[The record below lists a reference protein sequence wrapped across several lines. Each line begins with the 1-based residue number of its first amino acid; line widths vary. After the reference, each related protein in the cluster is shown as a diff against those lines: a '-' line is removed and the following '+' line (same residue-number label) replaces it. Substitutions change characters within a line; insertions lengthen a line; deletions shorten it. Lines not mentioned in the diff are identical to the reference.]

1 MGCDNGNSISY
12 TFLMIARRID
22 NIYVFPGSHPDGPH
36 PSDSPEVSVSADA
49 PLGVRAAVLVHVHV
63 RAHVEHDAADLGV
76 GHRPEAHRVEGGPGD
91 AEAADVDAVGG
102 AALVRVA
109 LRDR

>member
-1 MGCDNGNSISY
+1 MGFKRQHQF
-12 TFLMIARRID
+12 TA
-22 NIYVFPGSHPDGPH
+22 SHPDGTPH
-36 PSDSPEVSVSADA
+36 SNSPEVPVSADA
-49 PLGVRAAVLVHVHV
+49 PLGVRAAVLVHVHL

-102 AALVRVA
+102 AALVSVA
-109 LRDR
+109 LRDC